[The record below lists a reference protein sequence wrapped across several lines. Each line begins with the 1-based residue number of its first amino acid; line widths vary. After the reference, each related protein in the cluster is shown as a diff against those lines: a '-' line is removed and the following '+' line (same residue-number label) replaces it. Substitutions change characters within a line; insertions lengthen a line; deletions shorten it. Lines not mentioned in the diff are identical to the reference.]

1 MLVSSISF
9 SAFNASATLPA
20 TRSALMLYDS
30 PLAPT
35 PIGAI
40 TGMKSPLTS
49 RFSRSVLIPTT
60 SPTWPMSM
68 ISGVVISGVWRV
80 TVSFFARISSASLP
94 VRPMALPP

>member
-1 MLVSSISF
+1 
-9 SAFNASATLPA
+9 
-20 TRSALMLYDS
+20 MLYDS